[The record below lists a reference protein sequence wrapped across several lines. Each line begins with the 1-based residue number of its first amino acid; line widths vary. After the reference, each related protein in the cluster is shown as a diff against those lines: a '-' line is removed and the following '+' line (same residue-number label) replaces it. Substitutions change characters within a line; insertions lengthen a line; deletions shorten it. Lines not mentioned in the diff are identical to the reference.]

1 MDALVEVS
9 DQIEQAVNT
18 AAEHWRNLPEQQLRF
33 RPSSDA
39 WSVKEI
45 IGHLIDSEKILIYD
59 QGSSC
64 MRSIRLAS
72 ISSM

>member
-18 AAEHWRNLPEQQLRF
+18 AVEHWRDLPEQQLRF
-33 RPSSDA
+33 RPSSDT

-59 QGSSC
+59 QRSSC